1 VQSEAEHNLTYSI
14 LSSKAGS
21 ARLFNFRLHQGDIMK
36 LSLKKDV
43 NSLSFFRS
51 NFSKVLRKVKNT
63 KRPVVITQHGKS
75 TGVFLDIDTWE
86 NHIKKL
92 NLLKLVNEGE
102 ASLINEKHYSI
113 QEAEKYFEKKY
124 DL

>member
-1 VQSEAEHNLTYSI
+1 
-14 LSSKAGS
+14 
-21 ARLFNFRLHQGDIMK
+21 MK

-51 NFSKVLRKVKNT
+51 NFSKVLRKVKST
-63 KRPVVITQHGKS
+63 RRPVVITQNGKS
-75 TGVFLDIDTWE
+75 TGIFMDIDTWE
-86 NHIKKL
+86 KHIKKL
-92 NLLKLVNEGE
+92 NLLKMVNEGE
-102 ASLINEKHYSI
+102 ASLINEKSYSI